1 MSKGEDTRHHE
12 NRRVDKEAI
21 LDRIIQQ
28 QTAVWGSINPAD
40 IAEHVSELDEPSVQR
55 SFVGK
60 VLGPES
66 RYQ

>member
-1 MSKGEDTRHHE
+1 MPRGEDTRNHE
-12 NRRVDKEAI
+12 KRRVDKEAI

-40 IAEHVSELDEPSVQR
+40 IAEHVSELDEPSVSR

-66 RYQ
+66 RYA

>member
-40 IAEHVSELDEPSVQR
+40 IAEHVSELDEPSVKR
-55 SFVGK
+55 SLVGK

>member
-1 MSKGEDTRHHE
+1 MSRGEDTRDHA
-12 NRRVDKEAI
+12 NRKVDREAI

-28 QTAVWGSINPAD
+28 QTSMWGSINPAD
-40 IAEHVSELDEPSVQR
+40 IAEHVSELDEPSVKR